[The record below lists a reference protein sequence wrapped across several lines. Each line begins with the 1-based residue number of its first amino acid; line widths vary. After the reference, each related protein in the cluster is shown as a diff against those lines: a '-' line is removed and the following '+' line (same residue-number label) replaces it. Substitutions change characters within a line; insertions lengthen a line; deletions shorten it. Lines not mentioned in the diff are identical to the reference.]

1 MRLQEFI
8 DHLEEL
14 KQLHGPNMPI
24 LRRDDPT
31 RADSSYH
38 SLDGW
43 YPEIIQAAQQQ
54 TALQLDIWRNDRNTV
69 EDCLLL
75 G

>member
-1 MRLQEFI
+1 MKLQQFI
-8 DHLEEL
+8 DRLEEL
-14 KQLHGPNMPI
+14 KQTHGPDMPI

-31 RADSSYH
+31 RADTSYH

-43 YPEIIQAAQQQ
+43 HPEIIQAAHQQG
-54 TALQLDIWRNDRNTV
+54 ALQLDTWRDDRETGK
-69 EDCLLL
+69 DCLLL